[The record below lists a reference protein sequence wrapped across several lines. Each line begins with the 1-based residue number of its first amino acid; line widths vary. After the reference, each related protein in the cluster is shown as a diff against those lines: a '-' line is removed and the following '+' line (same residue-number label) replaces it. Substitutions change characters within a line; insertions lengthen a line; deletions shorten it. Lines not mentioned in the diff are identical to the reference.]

1 MNSVTMPVCLCRYVP
16 AYSTRLKWEDGW
28 QLLPLPAG
36 TDSDPD
42 PVYTESFWNQL
53 RLRTYMAE
61 SSQFENRVL
70 IAGLVVSGFAYLLQ
84 VGAKRV
90 FEHRLKQA

>member
-1 MNSVTMPVCLCRYVP
+1 
-16 AYSTRLKWEDGW
+16 
-28 QLLPLPAG
+28 
-36 TDSDPD
+36 
-42 PVYTESFWNQL
+42 
-53 RLRTYMAE
+53 MAE

-84 VGAKRV
+84 LGAKRV